1 MMKTKICK
9 PIDTVTIDEIQK
21 IIEQYDLICNTLY
34 DLEESFVITSGILTV
49 QEYRIK
55 AEARLKELESKL
67 NQYGY
72 TFEDE
77 PKEVKYAV
85 NELKG

>member
-1 MMKTKICK
+1 MKTKICK
-9 PIDTVTIDEIQK
+9 PINTETIDEIQK

-34 DLEESFVITSGILTV
+34 DIEESFVVTCGILSA
-49 QEYRIK
+49 QEYRTK
-55 AEARLKELESKL
+55 AETRLKELESKL
-67 NQYGY
+67 NLYGY

>member
-1 MMKTKICK
+1 MKTKICQ
-9 PIDTVTIDEIQK
+9 PINTETIDEIQK
-21 IIEQYDLICNTLY
+21 IIEQHDLICNTLY
-34 DLEESFVITSGILTV
+34 DLEESFVITSGILTI
-49 QEYRIK
+49 QEYRTR
-55 AEARLKELESKL
+55 AEARLRELESKL
-67 NQYGY
+67 NLYGY